1 MIDGVHDIQTSVKV
15 QEQVLTTVYKKIQEN
30 GVMLE
35 GSLLKPAMVVP
46 GVDAANKSDPTE
58 IAEMTVRT
66 LERCV
71 PGAMPGVTFLSGGV
85 SEEDA
90 SIYLNE
96 INKVP
101 RKTETKLTFSYSRAL
116 QSSCI
121 KTWKGDPANVE
132 AAQKQLLARAQANSE
147 ASKGEYVPGSQPSD
161 EESLFVKNYV
171 YYVCPSKPTAVE
183 LNFHPSDPTPV
194 EQPAVFAVAPLKYA
208 DELVQTATAM
218 VQPGKGLLACDESTG
233 TVGKR
238 LESIGLENTEA
249 NRQTWRNLLFTTPGI
264 NQYISGA
271 ILYEETLFQD
281 DPSGKPFVDVLKAA
295 NIIPGI
301 KVDMGLRPLVGAG
314 PGENWRTALKVDVA
328 NNCPSDLTIEVA
340 AQDLARYAR
349 ICQEAGLVPIVE
361 PEIMIDGVHDIQTC
375 VEVQEQVLTTVYKKI
390 QENGVMLEGSLLK
403 PAMVVP
409 GVDAADKSD
418 PTEIAQLTV
427 RTLERCVPG
436 AMPGVTFLSGGISE
450 EDASIYLNE
459 INKVPRKT
467 QTRLTF
473 SYSRALQSSCIKT
486 WKGEAGNVDA
496 AQKQL
501 LARAQAN
508 GEASK
513 GEYVPGSQPSDEE
526 SLFVKNY
533 VY

>member
-1 MIDGVHDIQTSVKV
+1 MS
-15 QEQVLTTVYKKIQEN
+15 N
-30 GVMLE
+30 
-35 GSLLKPAMVVP
+35 
-46 GVDAANKSDPTE
+46 DA
-58 IAEMTVRT
+58 
-66 LERCV
+66 
-71 PGAMPGVTFLSGGV
+71 
-85 SEEDA
+85 
-90 SIYLNE
+90 
-96 INKVP
+96 
-101 RKTETKLTFSYSRAL
+101 
-116 QSSCI
+116 Q
-121 KTWKGDPANVE
+121 
-132 AAQKQLLARAQANSE
+132 
-147 ASKGEYVPGSQPSD
+147 
-161 EESLFVKNYV
+161 
-171 YYVCPSKPTAVE
+171 
-183 LNFHPSDPTPV
+183 
-194 EQPAVFAVAPLKYA
+194 
-208 DELVQTATAM
+208 
-218 VQPGKGLLACDESTG
+218 
-233 TVGKR
+233 
-238 LESIGLENTEA
+238 
-249 NRQTWRNLLFTTPGI
+249 GI

-314 PGENWRTALKVDVA
+314 PGENWCTGLDGLLERCEKYYAQGARFAKWRTALKVDVA
-328 NNCPSDLTIEVA
+328 NNCPSDLAIEVA

-361 PEIMIDGVHDIQTC
+361 PEIMIDGVHDIQTS
-375 VEVQEQVLTTVYKKI
+375 VAVQERVLTTVYKKI

-473 SYSRALQSSCIKT
+473 SYSRALQSVTQCGT
-486 WKGEAGNVDA
+486 YAVDA
-496 AQKQL
+496 RRLRQTRSWVVSFSILSRFEIVTPYSTQV
-501 LARAQAN
+501 RRW
-508 GEASK
+508 GASL
-513 GEYVPGSQPSDEE
+513 PIPRGSSSRERRRCC
-526 SLFVKNY
+526 LMF
-533 VY
+533 